1 MAKKKGKA
9 PPRTPSRL
17 YRFFSRVGGGVI
29 KTGKSTTDVSRRVG
43 DAVARGEQGTPKGED
58 KISKRLRELKRL
70 QTMREKELKEH
81 EIIEEEKWEERVELK
96 RPLSERLAETFYKPL
111 KRPAVRLVE
120 YFKGLSEDLY
130 KADMRIPPEKYIALM
145 LGISLIVGAGAF
157 LLGWLFISFP
167 LGLAGGMGGFIIA
180 LVLTRRRPKY
190 RIKSRTIE
198 INQML
203 PYALRHIAT
212 QLSSGIGLPETLTS
226 VSQAGYGALS
236 REFAR
241 LIQDMQTGVSMDGAL
256 SAMDKRI
263 ESEPLRRAL
272 RQIQRTLRTGGDLSS
287 VLSDLADET
296 SFDLRM
302 KLRDYTQSLNVMTMI
317 YMFASAVIPS
327 MLIVLLIVMQ
337 FMGGGA
343 FSTSVIALLYLFVIP
358 FLLFYLVM
366 TFKRMEPRV

>member
-1 MAKKKGKA
+1 MAKKKK
-9 PPRTPSRL
+9 RPSRKKPGRL

-29 KTGKSTTDVSRRVG
+29 KTGKGTTKVSRRVG
-43 DAVARGEQGTPKGED
+43 SVARSEREAPIGKD
-58 KISKRLRELKRL
+58 KISRRLRELKRL
-70 QTMREKELKEH
+70 QTTREKELEVER

-111 KRPAVRLVE
+111 KRPAARLVG
-120 YFKGLSEDLY
+120 FFRGLSEDLY
-130 KADMRIPPEKYIALM
+130 KADMRILPEKYISLM
-145 LGISLIVGAGAF
+145 LGISLIVGVGAF
-157 LLGWLFISFP
+157 LLGWLLFSFP
-167 LGLAGGMGGFIIA
+167 LALAGGVSGFTIA
-180 LVLTRRRPKY
+180 LVLSRRRPKY
-190 RIKSRTIE
+190 RIKGRTVE
-198 INQML
+198 INQTL

-226 VSQAGYGALS
+226 VSQADYGALS
-236 REFAR
+236 REFGR
-241 LIQDMQTGVSMDGAL
+241 LIHDMQAGVSMDSAI

-272 RQIQRTLRTGGDLSS
+272 RQIQRTLRTGGDLSN

-296 SFDLRM
+296 AFDLRM
-302 KLRDYTQSLNVMTMI
+302 NLRSYTQSLNMMTMV
-317 YMFASAVIPS
+317 YMFASAVVPA

-337 FMGGGA
+337 FMGGGT
-343 FSTSVIALLYLFVIP
+343 FSTGAIALLYLFVIP

>member
-1 MAKKKGKA
+1 MAINITNEYITTNFPIFLCFYSKNLLERKKKEGK
-9 PPRTPSRL
+9 
-17 YRFFSRVGGGVI
+17 
-29 KTGKSTTDVSRRVG
+29 
-43 DAVARGEQGTPKGED
+43 
-58 KISKRLRELKRL
+58 
-70 QTMREKELKEH
+70 
-81 EIIEEEKWEERVELK
+81 IIEEEKWEERAELK

-167 LGLAGGMGGFIIA
+167 LGLAGGISGFIIA